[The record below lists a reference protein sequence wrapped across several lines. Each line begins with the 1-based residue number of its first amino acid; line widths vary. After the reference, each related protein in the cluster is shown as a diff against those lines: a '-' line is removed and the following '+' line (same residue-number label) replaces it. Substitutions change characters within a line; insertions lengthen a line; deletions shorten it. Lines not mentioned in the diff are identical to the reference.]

1 MSSGIPNEILLGIS
15 NIANSGSNAT
25 WSLTKTSQGLS
36 FTVTYPDQSGA
47 DSSCGSS
54 EYSGDS
60 MYSDHSDED
69 DSLSILSIDSGYY
82 QREISALNFTLF
94 DLT

>member
-1 MSSGIPNEILLGIS
+1 MIKYIS
-15 NIANSGSNAT
+15 IYN
-25 WSLTKTSQGLS
+25 L
-36 FTVTYPDQSGA
+36 VTYPDQSGA

-82 QREISALNFTLF
+82 QREISTLNFTLF